1 MLQVIT
7 NFELSDKN
15 KDVLN
20 EFNTYYNSWIDSCIN
35 NLTFMEMQSKLLC
48 LLQYIHKSI
57 KINNGLLQMCKLSP
71 NIKLRYISDET
82 NGVVQLCHIGESET
96 CNASDPLEELVNEEE
111 TLMQNAIN
119 TNSENTTT
127 DETNNGINNNYETL
141 ELGVMLITCI
151 SHYASAFEQSDF
163 ENLGGPM
170 NRILENTEK
179 IEAMQKILYEY
190 RDIESIFSD

>member
-1 MLQVIT
+1 MLHIIT

-35 NLTFMEMQSKLLC
+35 DLSFMEMQSKLLC

-57 KINNGLLQMCKLSP
+57 KINNGLLQMCKLTP

-82 NGVVQLCHIGESET
+82 NSVVQICQQEQGQNS
-96 CNASDPLEELVNEEE
+96 NAQDPLQQVVNEEE
-111 TLMQNAIN
+111 TLMQD
-119 TNSENTTT
+119 TNNENTTT
-127 DETNNGINNNYETL
+127 DDEINNQYEIL
-141 ELGVMLITCI
+141 ELGEMLITCI
-151 SHYASAFEQSDF
+151 THYASVFEQSDF

-170 NRILENTEK
+170 NRIVENTEK
-179 IEAMQKILYEY
+179 IESLQKILYEY
-190 RDIESIFSD
+190 RDLEAIFSD

>member
-1 MLQVIT
+1 MLHVIT

-20 EFNTYYNSWIDSCIN
+20 EFNTYYNSWVDSCIN

-57 KINNGLLQMCKLSP
+57 KTNNGLLQMCKLSP

-82 NGVVQLCHIGESET
+82 NRVVQLCHVDERET

-119 TNSENTTT
+119 TNSETTTT
-127 DETNNGINNNYETL
+127 DETNNGTNNNYETL
-141 ELGVMLITCI
+141 ELGEMLITCI
-151 SHYASAFEQSDF
+151 THYTSVFEQSDF

-170 NRILENTEK
+170 NRIIENTEK
-179 IEAMQKILYEY
+179 IEAMQKTLYEY
-190 RDIESIFSD
+190 RDIEAIFSD